1 MRGIFLINRILLSN
15 LSKKFLIVVNRSSR
29 WFLSYT
35 HLPIRIYLITQNNTQ
50 NSIIQNVNLPRIF
63 KKIQFLKQTDS
74 EILLVCLSAPW
85 NVSQLMEKQASK
97 MKLRRFPP
105 ENVHKRTGKGA
116 DKSHDRCRIRR
127 STTCYTTEKARRLS
141 PSRFSVA
148 CSLACR
154 EDVIFVRWLSYS
166 CSFLIKMR
174 FRQEKKSRDD

>member
-1 MRGIFLINRILLSN
+1 
-15 LSKKFLIVVNRSSR
+15 
-29 WFLSYT
+29 
-35 HLPIRIYLITQNNTQ
+35 
-50 NSIIQNVNLPRIF
+50 
-63 KKIQFLKQTDS
+63 
-74 EILLVCLSAPW
+74 
-85 NVSQLMEKQASK
+85 

-174 FRQEKKSRDD
+174 FRQEKKSRDDWIHQSGKRLLYEKKKSYSKKNEIVYDVVTWGLCRCGVFRKYNWNILFSTFQLRENKRFTASKVKCSEYIKGILQLYVRI